1 MRHGA
6 REVRRQLRESG
17 ATGLVAVLLVAVAT
31 TWGGALWLVRGWVTD
46 TLLARGRPATVV
58 AAVRSS
64 GAATTVCDALTG
76 SFPDVRCATSPPEDT
91 KEELARWFPELS
103 SVLLGLDA
111 ASFPA
116 LLHAEVP
123 VAEAARVSGWLRARG
138 EVTLVENSRDW
149 QGRLEQALSSVL
161 LIGFTLTVALLAG
174 CGVVVLLVVRLL
186 VLEHNDE
193 IAIMRLIGARE
204 REIRLPYLACGA
216 LLGLVGGAL
225 GVALL
230 LAIAVLMTSHGI
242 AVRGVTPLMTLAPLL
257 GATVGALGATLGLA
271 SLPEEP

>member
-6 REVRRQLRESG
+6 REVRRQLHESG

-31 TWGGALWLVRGWVTD
+31 TWGGALWLVRGWVAD
-46 TLLARGRPATVV
+46 TLLARGRPANVV
-58 AAVRSS
+58 AAVRSAE
-64 GAATTVCDALTG
+64 AAAMVCNALTG
-76 SFPDVRCATSPPEDT
+76 SFPDVRCSASRPEDT

-103 SVLLGLDA
+103 GVLLGLDA
-111 ASFPA
+111 ASFPS

-123 VAEAARVSGWLRARG
+123 MAEAARVSGWLRARG

-149 QGRLEQALSSVL
+149 QGRLEKALSSVL

-186 VLEHNDE
+186 VLEHSDE

-230 LAIAVLMTSHGI
+230 FAISFVLKSHGI
-242 AVRGVTPLMTLAPLL
+242 PVRGVTPLATVVPLL

>member
-1 MRHGA
+1 MPCTASR
-6 REVRRQLRESG
+6 
-17 ATGLVAVLLVAVAT
+17 
-31 TWGGALWLVRGWVTD
+31 
-46 TLLARGRPATVV
+46 
-58 AAVRSS
+58 
-64 GAATTVCDALTG
+64 
-76 SFPDVRCATSPPEDT
+76 PEDT
-91 KEELARWFPELS
+91 KDELARWFPELS
-103 SVLLGLDA
+103 GVLLGLDA

-123 VAEAARVSGWLRARG
+123 VAKATQVAGWLRARG

-149 QGRLEQALSSVL
+149 QGRLEKALSGVL
-161 LIGFTLTVALLAG
+161 LVGYTLTVALLAG

-186 VLEHNDE
+186 VLEHSDE

-216 LLGLVGGAL
+216 VLGIVGGAL
-225 GVALL
+225 GLMIL
-230 LAIAVLMTSHGI
+230 FAVSFFLGSRGI
-242 AVRGVTPLMTLAPLL
+242 VVRGVTPLVAVVPFL